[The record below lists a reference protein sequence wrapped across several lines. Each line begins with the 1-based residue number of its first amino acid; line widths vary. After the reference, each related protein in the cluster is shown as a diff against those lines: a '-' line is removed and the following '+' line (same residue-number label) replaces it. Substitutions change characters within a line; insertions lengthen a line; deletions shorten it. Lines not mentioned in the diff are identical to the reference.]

1 MPLEAL
7 CPDPATWRIC
17 KIAPEQDRIVLH
29 LEPLRTTGACPVC
42 STSSRRLHSRYHR
55 RPWDVPWG
63 RWPVQLVVHAR
74 RFFCDNPACPRRI
87 FVEPFPAVLAR
98 YARQTERWR
107 QVLLELAHSTS
118 AEMAARVA
126 RWMGYVTSPDTLI
139 RRQRA
144 EHFTFPSPRVLGVD
158 EFALRRGRT
167 YGTLLV
173 DLERRQPVAVLEGRT
188 AEPLTTWLQAHPTVA
203 ILVRDRA
210 DAYALAGRQAAPH
223 ALQVADRFHL
233 VRNVGDALKTL
244 LHSRRWQPSSA
255 AALPPPASATGSPG
269 HTPQPTPR
277 KHAVWEAVQERQG
290 LGQSQR
296 QIAQALGL
304 DRRTVR
310 RYVALEQPPVYPP
323 RRPRPTPLTPY
334 LSYLA
339 KRWAQGCHNARR
351 LYQELIRRG
360 YRGSEGMVRLVVRPW
375 RLRQAISPPALT
387 PAQLAWLLLKPP
399 ERLTDAD
406 RQGLEDY
413 LDANPVLAHGYQ
425 LKTRFHVLLAAHD
438 PAALE
443 QWLREA
449 ESSDLPSFRAL
460 ARSFRQDFAAIVA
473 ALTTPWST
481 GPCEGHICRVKLL
494 KRLGYGRAKLDLLR
508 QRILHRRA
516 APLTGAK
523 QELRVP
529 QQVAA

>member
-1 MPLEAL
+1 MPLEAF
-7 CPDPATWRIC
+7 CPDPATWRIG
-17 KIAPEQDRIVLH
+17 KIASEPDRIVLY

-42 STSSRRLHSRYHR
+42 GTSSRRIHSRDHR

-74 RFFCDNPACPRRI
+74 RFCCDNPACPRRM
-87 FVEPFPAVLAR
+87 FVEPFPAVWAR

-107 QVLLELAHSTS
+107 RVLWELAPSTR

-126 RWMGYVTSPDTLI
+126 RWMGDVTSPDTLI

-144 EHFTFPSPRVLGVD
+144 EHFMFPSPRVWGVD
-158 EFALRRGRT
+158 ECALRRGRT
-167 YGTLLV
+167 SGTWLV
-173 DLERRQPVAVLEGRT
+173 ARERRQLVAVLEGRT
-188 AEPLTTWLQAHPTVA
+188 AEPLTTGLQAHPTVV

-210 DAYALAGRQAAPH
+210 DAYALAGRQATPH
-223 ALQVADRFHL
+223 ALQVADRFPL
-233 VRNVGDALKTL
+233 VRHVGDALQTL
-244 LHSRRWQPSSA
+244 LHSRRWQPASA
-255 AALPPPASATGSPG
+255 AALPPPASATESPG

-277 KHAVWEAVQERQG
+277 KHAVWEAVQERRG

-323 RRPRPTPLTPY
+323 RRPRPTQLTPY

-339 KRWAQGCHNARR
+339 ERWGQGCHNARR

-360 YRGSEGMVRLVVRPW
+360 YRGSEGMVRIVVRPW

-387 PAQLAWLLLKPP
+387 PAQLAWLLLKPA
-399 ERLTDAD
+399 ERLTAAE
-406 RQGLEDY
+406 RRGLEDY
-413 LDANPVLAHGYQ
+413 LDANPVLAHGDQ
-425 LKTRFHVLLAAHD
+425 LKTRFHALLTAHD

-460 ARSFRQDFAAIVA
+460 ARRFRQDDAAIVA
-473 ALTTPWST
+473 ALTTPWSM
-481 GPCEGHICRVKLL
+481 GRCEGPICRVKWL
-494 KRLGYGRAKLDLLR
+494 KRLGYGRAKLDFLR
-508 QRILHRRA
+508 QRSLHRRA
-516 APLTGAK
+516 APLTGAE
-523 QELRVP
+523 QELQVP